1 MKRRNEAGQSLVFV
15 AVGMVALLGF
25 VGLGI
30 DMGVLRYERRLQQ
43 SAADGAAIA
52 GATNLAFGGVG
63 TGAQNA
69 AASNGFADASAND
82 ATQCNNSAAIGAIC
96 VQINNG
102 PATVTVNG
110 QTVPAG
116 PHSGDANYVEAIIAS
131 VQPTYFMRIFGVD
144 RQTIVARA
152 VATNLAGGTS
162 GNNTGCLYTLGPPS
176 SSIEGVNI
184 NGSAILNAPTCG
196 IVDNG
201 NYNSKGNKLDIN
213 AGTFGVSGSANVSGP
228 GGTVTCGGSTTNC
241 PTYGMP
247 ASSDPMGSMTPP
259 CTSPCTLS
267 GSAVSIKNASG
278 NFTVTGS
285 GGSVSYSNGV
295 YTVQPGVYSSF
306 SINGGNIDFSPGLY
320 IFDGNSGSMTADNLT
335 IPGNSTITG
344 DGVTFYFTNDATIQM
359 NGTPTINLTA
369 PSSGTYQGILMWQD
383 KSDTNVGPNPNGPTL
398 GGNSGAQY
406 NGILYFPSD
415 QLTFYGNN
423 NSLSV
428 GVVVSDALALSGNP
442 SVNFN
447 GAASVPG
454 GLPPGFTVG
463 NAHLVE

>member
-1 MKRRNEAGQSLVFV
+1 MAKPTKRNRVATRQRDYNPITVPFAATPVGETPDIGQWAHRVVWTDRMLDT
-15 AVGMVALLGF
+15 LLQDKVRGGKWHTLIDKVLSELNLF
-25 VGLGI
+25 CSAHKVLGKK
-30 DMGVLRYERRLQQ
+30 
-43 SAADGAAIA
+43 GAA
-52 GATNLAFGGVG
+52 
-63 TGAQNA
+63 
-69 AASNGFADASAND
+69 
-82 ATQCNNSAAIGAIC
+82 
-96 VQINNG
+96 
-102 PATVTVNG
+102 
-110 QTVPAG
+110 
-116 PHSGDANYVEAIIAS
+116 
-131 VQPTYFMRIFGVD
+131 GVD
-144 RQTIVARA
+144 RQTVVARA
-152 VATNLAGGTS
+152 VATNLAGGS
-162 GNNTGCLYTLGPPS
+162 NGNNTGCLYTLGPPS

-184 NGSAILNAPTCG
+184 NGSATLNAPTCG

-259 CTSPCTLS
+259 CTSPCNLS
-267 GSAVSIKNASG
+267 GSAVSIKGANG

-306 SINGGNIDFSPGLY
+306 SINGGNIVFSPGLY

-369 PSSGTYQGILMWQD
+369 PTSGTYQGILMWQD
-383 KSDTNVGPNPNGPTL
+383 RSDTNVGPNPNGPTL

-428 GVVVSDALALSGNP
+428 GVVVSDSLALSGNP
-442 SVNFN
+442 SVSFN